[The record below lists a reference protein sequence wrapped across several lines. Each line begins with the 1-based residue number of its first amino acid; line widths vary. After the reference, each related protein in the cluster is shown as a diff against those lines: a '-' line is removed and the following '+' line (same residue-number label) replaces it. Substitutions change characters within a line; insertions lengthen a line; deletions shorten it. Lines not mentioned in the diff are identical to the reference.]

1 MTFEFFSDV
10 KEDKLQANIRK
21 LIADCLT
28 TFNGKRVSIVIK
40 RIKSKRSL
48 NQNNY
53 IHVLFT
59 IFAKEL
65 TALTGEVYSMETV
78 KNMCKLKF
86 AQIDVVD
93 KNTGEIIGK
102 DLEAT
107 SKMSKSR
114 CAEFTEQ
121 IIRWA
126 AEQFQIVLPY
136 PNEQVEL
143 KIGPE

>member
-10 KEDKLQANIRK
+10 KEHKLQSNIRK
-21 LIADCLT
+21 LIEDCLKQ
-28 TFNGKRVSIVIK
+28 FEGKRISITIK

-53 IHVLFT
+53 IHLLFT

-65 TALTGEVYSMETV
+65 TSLTGTNYSPETV

-86 AQIDVVD
+86 ALIDVVD
-93 KNTGEIIGK
+93 EKTGEVIGQ

-114 CAEFTEQ
+114 CSEFTED

-126 AEQFQIVLPY
+126 ADQFGIILPY
-136 PNEQVEL
+136 PNEQVEI
-143 KIGPE
+143 KI